1 MRTDGRQPD
10 HLRPLVFQRGFTRQ
24 APGSVLTSMGR
35 TMVLCTCCV
44 EAAVPPF
51 LVGTGKGWLTAEYS
65 MLPGSTSTRKARDK
79 AGKVDGRSVEIQRL
93 IGRSLRAVVDL
104 DRLGERTLWIDC
116 DVLEADGGTRTASI
130 NGAFVALVDALAT
143 MYAAPPRLPR
153 TSVTAAPGSPVPLPF
168 PSPAEVVRGSLAA
181 VSIGVLAGEVLL
193 DLCYVEDRD
202 ADVDLNLVMT
212 GSGEFIEVQAGGEE
226 ATFSREQLDRLLA
239 VGAKGIA
246 DITRAQREVLGERWP
261 LKS

>member
-10 HLRPLVFQRGFTRQ
+10 QLRPLVFQRGFTRQ
-24 APGSVLTSMGR
+24 AAGSVLTNMGR
-35 TMVLCTCCV
+35 TMVLCTCSV
-44 EAAVPPF
+44 EATVPPF

-143 MYAAPPRLPR
+143 MHATPPRPPR
-153 TSVTAAPGSPVPLPF
+153 TAVANAPGSPVPF
-168 PSPAEVVRGSLAA
+168 PSPADVLRGSVAA
-181 VSIGVLAGEVLL
+181 VSVGLLAGEVLL

-212 GSGEFIEVQAGGEE
+212 GAGDLIEVQAGGEE
-226 ATFSREQLDRLLA
+226 ATFSREQLDRMLA

-246 DITRAQREVLGERWP
+246 DITVAQRQALGERWP
-261 LKS
+261 LTP